1 MSHQRTSGSIV
12 IYARSDQPDAKA
24 ISQQYEAAQRAA
36 EAQFGELAT
45 VTYCDE
51 GMAGST
57 VRRPA
62 LQALLQHVDAG
73 LVRAIV
79 VTSNDRLT
87 RSYMDDLRLRVRFQ
101 DAGIPLIVAANIVP
115 TTPNTDSDNAVGS
128 NIVTAR
134 AVPPSPWFVRAL
146 SALRTKVP

>member
-1 MSHQRTSGSIV
+1 MSLQKNTGSIV
-12 IYARSDQPDAKA
+12 IYARSDQANATA

-51 GMAGST
+51 GVAGST

-62 LQALLQHVDAG
+62 LQALLQHLDAG
-73 LVRAIV
+73 FVRAIV

-101 DAGIPLIVAANIVP
+101 DAGVPLIVAAHLVP
-115 TTPNTDSDNAVGS
+115 ETPDAVTDKSDGPDV
-128 NIVTAR
+128 VTAR

-146 SALRTKVP
+146 SALRIKAP

>member
-1 MSHQRTSGSIV
+1 MSQQNSGSIV

-24 ISQQYEAAQRAA
+24 IAQQYEVAQRAA

-73 LVRAIV
+73 FVRAIV

-101 DAGIPLIVAANIVP
+101 DAGIPLIVAAHIVP
-115 TTPNTDSDNAVGS
+115 ETPDANSGDAVDSDF
-128 NIVTAR
+128 VTGR

-146 SALRTKVP
+146 SALRIKVP

>member
-1 MSHQRTSGSIV
+1 MSHQKSSGSIV
-12 IYARSDQPDAKA
+12 IYARSDQLDAKA
-24 ISQQYEAAQRAA
+24 IYRQYESAQRAA

-62 LQALLQHVDAG
+62 LQALLQHMDAG
-73 LVRAIV
+73 FVRAIV
-79 VTSNDRLT
+79 VTSSDRLT

-101 DAGIPLIVAANIVP
+101 DAGIPLIVAAHIVP
-115 TTPNTDSDNAVGS
+115 EQPADSSENGAGSGVGS
-128 NIVTAR
+128 AR
-134 AVPPSPWFVRAL
+134 AVPRSPWFVRAL
-146 SALRTKVP
+146 SALRIKAP

>member
-1 MSHQRTSGSIV
+1 MSHQNNSGSIV

-73 LVRAIV
+73 FVRAIV

-101 DAGIPLIVAANIVP
+101 DAGIPLIVAAHIVP
-115 TTPNTDSDNAVGS
+115 ATPDASSDKTVGPDV
-128 NIVTAR
+128 VTVR
-134 AVPPSPWFVRAL
+134 ALPPSPWFVRAL
-146 SALRTKVP
+146 SALRIKAP

>member
-1 MSHQRTSGSIV
+1 MSDQKTSSSIV
-12 IYARSDQPDAKA
+12 IYARSDQSDPKA
-24 ISQQYEAAQRAA
+24 IFQQYEAAQRAA

-51 GMAGST
+51 GVAGST

-62 LQALLQHVDAG
+62 LQALLQHLDAG
-73 LVRAIV
+73 FVRAIV

-101 DAGIPLIVAANIVP
+101 DAGVPLIVAAHLVP
-115 TTPNTDSDNAVGS
+115 ETPDAVTDKSDGPDV
-128 NIVTAR
+128 VTAR

-146 SALRTKVP
+146 SALRIKAP

>member
-1 MSHQRTSGSIV
+1 MSQQSNSGSIV

-24 ISQQYEAAQRAA
+24 ISQQYEVAQRAA
-36 EAQFGELAT
+36 EAQLGELAT
-45 VTYCDE
+45 VMYCDE
-51 GMAGST
+51 GMAGSM

-73 LVRAIV
+73 FVRAIV

-87 RSYMDDLRLRVRFQ
+87 RSYIDDLRLRVRFQ
-101 DAGIPLIVAANIVP
+101 DAGIPLVVAAHLGP
-115 TTPNTDSDNAVGS
+115 ETPDASSDKPVGS
-128 NIVTAR
+128 DIATAR

-146 SALRTKVP
+146 SALRIKAP

>member
-1 MSHQRTSGSIV
+1 MSLQKNTGSIV
-12 IYARSDQPDAKA
+12 IYARSDQANATA

-51 GMAGST
+51 GVAGST

-62 LQALLQHVDAG
+62 LQALLQHLEAG
-73 LVRAIV
+73 FVRAVV

-101 DAGIPLIVAANIVP
+101 DAGVPLIVATHLVP
-115 TTPNTDSDNAVGS
+115 ETPDAVTDKSDGPDV
-128 NIVTAR
+128 VTAR
-134 AVPPSPWFVRAL
+134 AVPPSHWFVRAL
-146 SALRTKVP
+146 SALRIKAP

>member
-1 MSHQRTSGSIV
+1 MSHQRNSGSIV

-115 TTPNTDSDNAVGS
+115 TTPDISSDNTVS
-128 NIVTAR
+128 SDIVTAH

-146 SALRTKVP
+146 SALRSKVP

>member
-1 MSHQRTSGSIV
+1 MSLQKNTGSIV
-12 IYARSDQPDAKA
+12 IYVRSDQPNATA

-51 GMAGST
+51 GVAGST

-62 LQALLQHVDAG
+62 LQALLQHLDAG
-73 LVRAIV
+73 FVRAIV

-101 DAGIPLIVAANIVP
+101 DAGVPLIVAAHLVP
-115 TTPNTDSDNAVGS
+115 ETPDAVSDKSDGPDV
-128 NIVTAR
+128 VTAR

-146 SALRTKVP
+146 SALRIKAP